1 MKAVKKIGAVACVA
15 VLSASMLLSG
25 CSSGASSQGSA
36 AEGNGEGQLEKL
48 TFVLD
53 YVPNT
58 NHTGIYVAIDQG
70 FYADAGIELEVVQPP
85 DDGADALVGS
95 GNAQLGVSYQ
105 DVMANYL
112 GRVNPLPVTAIAALV
127 QHNTSGIVSRQ
138 GEGIDHA
145 AGLTGHEYGTWDQ
158 DIEKAIMQ
166 SIVESDGGNWDEV
179 TLVPANSTD
188 DIAGLRTDMYD
199 AIWIYEGWA
208 LQNAKLQDYPVDYFS
223 IRSVDETFDYY
234 TPVIIAN
241 DEFLATQPDVA
252 ARFLAATELGYQ
264 YAIENP
270 DEAAGILVE
279 YAPEVDADLAQLSQ
293 QYLADLY
300 IDDAPYWGYIDPERW
315 NRFYQW
321 MDLEGLLE
329 VPIEEGAGF
338 TNDFLPEPEI
348 AK

>member
-1 MKAVKKIGAVACVA
+1 M
-15 VLSASMLLSG
+15 
-25 CSSGASSQGSA
+25 
-36 AEGNGEGQLEKL
+36 
-48 TFVLD
+48 
-53 YVPNT
+53 
-58 NHTGIYVAIDQG
+58 DQG

-95 GNAQLGVSYQ
+95 GKAQLGVSYQ

-112 GRVNPLPVTAIAALV
+112 GSDNPLPITAIAALV
-127 QHNTSGIVSRQ
+127 QHNTSGIASRQ

-145 AGLTGHEYGTWDQ
+145 AGLAGHEYGTWDQ

-179 TLVPANSTD
+179 TLVPANSSD

-199 AIWIYEGWA
+199 AIWVYEGWA

-223 IRSVDETFDYY
+223 LRSVDDTFDYY

-241 DEFLATQPDVA
+241 DDFLADQPDVA

-270 DEAAGILVE
+270 DEAAGILVD
-279 YAPEVDADLAQLSQ
+279 YAPEIDADLAQLSQ

-300 IDDAPYWGYIDPERW
+300 IDDAPYWGYIDQDRW

-321 MDLEGLLE
+321 LDFEGL
-329 VPIEEGAGF
+329 VDAPISEGVGF

-348 AK
+348 TK